1 MPAVPTSTDT
11 LLARLE
17 RARHLRPGARA
28 AQRWLGQARRVAI
41 GDAERLIRLHDA
53 VMFLRAYPHSP
64 RVLRLSEQILR
75 GFSRRVARLADTDA
89 DLSPFDAPEAAGI
102 AGTTV
107 GTDFSFDVT
116 RFLARRFGRR
126 VKIDWDA
133 AEMSDRMRT
142 TWPVFLPL
150 LEEEA
155 LADANVPY
163 VAWLAAAAGS
173 RRNDPRWLLDRYARL
188 PFPEADRAEHFD
200 ALALPISWDLDDSPA
215 CRTRMR
221 LPGPR
226 PFFHDVPLLAR
237 RDVSLDRAFAEPRL
251 ELRRLSR
258 RDGERLCDRVRE
270 ATAARYREFY
280 TFTYADPASV
290 VSARPGRGVEL
301 FLVGVLPEKRLPL
314 RSAYGGFVV
323 KNGVPIGYI
332 EGLAFAERLEIGF
345 NMYYTFREGESAWIY
360 AQVMRFHRDAL
371 GVTSFSIDPYQLGFE
386 NDEALDS
393 GAFWFY
399 RKLGFRPTHGSVRAV
414 LEREEHRIARD
425 PEYRSSRRTLER
437 LVTHNL
443 IYEVPGTG
451 RGEWD
456 RFHIRNLGLAVNRRM
471 AAEYGGGAARLRA
484 ASERRVAAA
493 LGVSPAR
500 WPPERCRAFWELSLV
515 LDLVPGLA
523 RWPRAERTAVADIIR
538 AKTARTEAAYL
549 RSLRRHTRLRRALI
563 ALGSSS

>member
-1 MPAVPTSTDT
+1 
-11 LLARLE
+11 
-17 RARHLRPGARA
+17 
-28 AQRWLGQARRVAI
+28 
-41 GDAERLIRLHDA
+41 
-53 VMFLRAYPHSP
+53 
-64 RVLRLSEQILR
+64 
-75 GFSRRVARLADTDA
+75 
-89 DLSPFDAPEAAGI
+89 
-102 AGTTV
+102 
-107 GTDFSFDVT
+107 
-116 RFLARRFGRR
+116 
-126 VKIDWDA
+126 
-133 AEMSDRMRT
+133 
-142 TWPVFLPL
+142 
-150 LEEEA
+150 
-155 LADANVPY
+155 
-163 VAWLAAAAGS
+163 
-173 RRNDPRWLLDRYARL
+173 
-188 PFPEADRAEHFD
+188 
-200 ALALPISWDLDDSPA
+200 
-215 CRTRMR
+215 
-221 LPGPR
+221 
-226 PFFHDVPLLAR
+226 
-237 RDVSLDRAFAEPRL
+237 
-251 ELRRLSR
+251 
-258 RDGERLCDRVRE
+258 
-270 ATAARYREFY
+270 
-280 TFTYADPASV
+280 V

-414 LEREEHRIARD
+414 VEREEHRIARD

-443 IYEVPGTG
+443 IYEVPRTG

-471 AAEYGGGAARLRA
+471 AAEYGGGSARLRA

-500 WPPERCRAFWELSLV
+500 WPPERRRAFSELSLV

-563 ALGSSS
+563 DLGSR